1 MIENASDAKIMAQV
15 VLNAIT
21 SKEPQLRYLA
31 GKDMEAGMDTR
42 NNMSDSQL
50 HDMIKQNLLK
60 KLAGRESGWL
70 LAWSLLL

>member
-31 GKDMEAGMDTR
+31 GKDMEAGMEAR
-42 NNMSDSQL
+42 KNMSDRQL
-50 HDMIKQNLLK
+50 HDMMRQNLLK
-60 KLAGRESGWL
+60 
-70 LAWSLLL
+70 